1 MKKTILCLG
10 LLLCGV
16 MMADVLPESM
26 RVYPLPREVEIKG
39 SDLYLSPRAI
49 VVDNCTAF
57 DADAMRELKTAY
69 SLDNSSATFGLTW
82 EIDKNIPAEGY
93 RLSLGATSV
102 EIAAADNS
110 GLFYAVKTLKQ
121 LTKSGKYQ
129 AVEIYDY
136 PAIAFRGTVE
146 GFYGQP
152 WSFEARKSQFRF
164 YGDWKMNTYIYGPKD
179 DPFHGFSNRW
189 RDPYPETEAN
199 RLREL
204 VKEASENKVNFVW
217 AVHPGRDISWR
228 DDSDIKACVAKF
240 EYMYSLGVRAFAVFF
255 DDIGGEG
262 ARADK
267 QVELLNY
274 VNRAF
279 VRMKPDVRPLIL
291 CPTQYNKAWS
301 GGDYLETLGKGL
313 DPDIMIMWTGNSVC
327 CDITKESMEWINN
340 KIGRKAYIWW
350 NWPVADYCRTAH
362 LLMGRTYGLDPENA
376 PLYGGF
382 VSNPMDKPEASK
394 IGLFGV
400 ADYTWNPDGFDT
412 ARSTQ
417 AWHDGIK
424 RIAPHVAKSMQVFCN
439 HNSDQGPNGH
449 GYRREE
455 SIAIKP
461 DVELVTAAIKNGEN
475 VPTEALSRIHAEF
488 INIESAGA
496 ELLAKCANPL
506 MIEDLDNWLEVFK
519 RFGTMGKA
527 LTDYY
532 RGNTTAEEAL
542 AIMMK
547 MRTECE
553 AISKAHAAL
562 PFQKNPTEVATL
574 VLSPFVETMAK
585 DIYNRLWV
593 ETTGKVAP
601 KASAKVYEF
610 ITNVDAL
617 TNLEVVRDGIYV
629 KLPKVH
635 EPKTL
640 EPGEW
645 VGIRLPSG
653 VTATWVHFVLDN
665 DDAIEQGRLQV
676 SVDGGKT
683 WTERSV
689 VRRGTGRAGEME
701 IRHINPKEGINAARY
716 INVSNKPVTIT
727 LNLFKVDVPAD
738 ATANVIEA
746 VVDGDLNSA
755 YTLAPN
761 TTLNVPLQGSVKNEN
776 TKVIAVGHYT
786 TVINDDGI
794 SIISAGDP
802 VRVYEVI
809 H

>member
-1 MKKTILCLG
+1 MKKTVLCLG
-10 LLLCGV
+10 LAFCGV
-16 MMADVLPESM
+16 LMADTLPESM
-26 RVYPLPREVEIKG
+26 RVYPLPREVSLQGDAI
-39 SDLYLSPRAI
+39 YLTPKAI
-49 VVDNCTAF
+49 QVANPSAF
-57 DADAMRELKTAY
+57 DADAMRELKTMY
-69 SLDNSSATFGLTW
+69 SMDTPATFELAWSINT
-82 EIDKNIPAEGY
+82 EIPAEGY
-93 RLSLGATSV
+93 RLTLGETSATI
-102 EIAAADNS
+102 EAADGS
-110 GLFYAVKTLKQ
+110 GFFYAVKTLKQ
-121 LTKSGKYQ
+121 LTRSGKYQ

-136 PAIAFRGTVE
+136 PAITFRGTVE

-189 RDPYPETEAN
+189 RDPYPKADAD
-199 RLREL
+199 RLRAL
-204 VKEASENKVNFVW
+204 VKEAAENKVNFVW
-217 AVHPGRDISWR
+217 AVHPGRDIRWR

-240 EYMYSLGVRAFAVFF
+240 EYMYTLGVRSFAVFF

-274 VNRAF
+274 VNRNF
-279 VRMKPDVRPLIL
+279 VRVKPDVRPLIL

-313 DPDIMIMWTGNSVC
+313 DADIMIMWTGNSVC

-350 NWPVADYCRTAH
+350 NWPVADYCRSAH

-394 IGLFGV
+394 IGLFGI
-400 ADYTWNPDGFDT
+400 ADYTWNPKGFDT

-417 AWHDGIK
+417 AWQDGIK

-455 SIAIKP
+455 SVAIKP
-461 DVELVTAAIKNGEN
+461 DIDVLTKALKNNEQL
-475 VPTEALSRIHAEF
+475 PSEALARVHAEF
-488 INIESAGA
+488 VAIEVAGA
-496 ELLAKCANPL
+496 ELIAKCANPL
-506 MIEDLDNWLEVFK
+506 MREDLDNWLEVFQ
-519 RFGTMGKA
+519 RFGTIGKS
-527 LTDYY
+527 LTSYY
-532 RGNTTAEEAL
+532 RGEMSAEDAL
-542 AIMMK
+542 SVMMK

-553 AISKAHAAL
+553 AISKTHAAL

-574 VLSPFVETMAK
+574 VLAPFVDTMAK

-593 ETTGKVAP
+593 ETAGKPAP

-617 TNLEVVRDGIYV
+617 KTLEVVRDGIYV

-640 EPGEW
+640 QPGEW
-645 VGIRLPSG
+645 VGIRLPNG
-653 VTATWVHFVLDN
+653 VNATWVHFVLDN
-665 DDAIEQGRLQV
+665 DDAITQGRVQV
-676 SVDGGKT
+676 STDGGNT
-683 WTERSV
+683 WTDRSF

-701 IRHINPKEGINAARY
+701 IRHIQPSEGINAARY
-716 INVSNKPVTIT
+716 INTSKDSVTIT
-727 LNLFKVDVPAD
+727 LNLFKVDVPEN

-746 VVDGDLNSA
+746 VVDGDLYSS

-761 TTLNVPLQGSVKNEN
+761 TTLNVPLQGHSTDAN
-776 TKVIAVGHYT
+776 TRIIAVGHYT
-786 TVINDDGI
+786 TAITDDGI
-794 SIISAGDP
+794 AIIASDEA